1 MTAYLHNRAAQ
12 DAQRTRVVYAAS
24 ETGGGYIIL
33 CGRA

>member
-1 MTAYLHNRAAQ
+1 MTANFHNRAAQ
-12 DAQRTRVVYAAS
+12 DAQGMRVVYAAS